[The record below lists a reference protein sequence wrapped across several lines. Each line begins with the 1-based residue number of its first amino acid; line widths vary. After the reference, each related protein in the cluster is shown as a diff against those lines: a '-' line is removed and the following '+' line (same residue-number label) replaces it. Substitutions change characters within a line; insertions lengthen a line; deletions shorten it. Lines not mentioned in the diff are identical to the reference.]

1 VTVVPAGGNGT
12 ATPATLHQPLDL
24 HWVERSAVE
33 RGEPE
38 FLRRSRREAAA
49 RANDTPWPS
58 GQEEEWRR
66 FPPGQIPATPLTG
79 ARATTTYGADA
90 LPKGVYVGDLAAA
103 ANERPDLV
111 ERWLDAGRTVR
122 THAAIAAFADALWTA
137 GTFVYV
143 PRGVAL
149 RASVTAERTWAAGQT
164 ACLSRTIVV
173 AEQESS
179 ITFVEEVRSDGGA
192 RSRVAIPH
200 LEVHLGPGA
209 DVRYV
214 HLQRYA
220 DDVWDLGAQWYGSDR
235 DSRLASYNVLL
246 GSTRTKVG
254 IVSDMLGNGAE
265 VKLYGLIAAG
275 EDQRIDVNSLQRLDG
290 RGGQSDLLYLSALY
304 GAAKATY
311 YGVVRV
317 EPTSSASG
325 SYQECRNLLLSDKAG
340 ANPIPVLEILT
351 NDVVRCGHGAT
362 AGRLDEE
369 EMFYVLSRG
378 VDRTTAEQLLVRG
391 SFARVIDRIPD
402 ESIRA
407 RVLEALRPRIG
418 RVAEIDMAAA

>member
-1 VTVVPAGGNGT
+1 VSPA
-12 ATPATLHQPLDL
+12 ATLPALRQPLDPN
-24 HWVERSAVE
+24 WVERSAVE
-33 RGEPE
+33 RGEPD
-38 FLRRSRREAAA
+38 FLRRSRREAAE
-49 RANDTPWPS
+49 RAGEIPWPT

-66 FPPGQIPATPLTG
+66 FPPAQIPSAPLSGAVAT
-79 ARATTTYGADA
+79 ATYPTE

-103 ANERPDLV
+103 VRERPDLV
-111 ERWLDAGRTVR
+111 ERWIGAGRAVH
-122 THAAIAAFADALWTA
+122 THAALSAIADALWTT

-143 PRGVAL
+143 PQGVAL
-149 RASVTAERTWAAGQT
+149 RGPLVSERVWSAGDG

-173 AEQESS
+173 AERDSS
-179 ITFVEEVRSDGGA
+179 FTFVEDLRSEA
-192 RSRVAIPH
+192 SAQRRVAIPH
-200 LEVHLGPGA
+200 VEVHVGPGA

-214 HLQRYA
+214 HLQGYS

-246 GSTRTKVG
+246 GSTRTKLG
-254 IVSDMLGNGAE
+254 IVSDMLGDGAE

-275 EDQRIDVNSLQRLDG
+275 EEQRIDVNSLQRLDG

-304 GAAKATY
+304 GAAHATY

-317 EPTSSASG
+317 EPTSKASG

-351 NDVVRCGHGAT
+351 NDVARCGHGAT
-362 AGRLDEE
+362 AGRMDEE
-369 EMFYVLSRG
+369 EIFYVLSRG
-378 VDRTTAEQLLVRG
+378 IDRKTAEQLLVRG

-402 ESIRA
+402 ESVRA

-418 RVAEIDMAAA
+418 RVAEIEMDAAA